1 MLAQAIV
8 REGAKSVAAG
18 MNPMD
23 LKRGIDIAVAAVVKD
38 IEKRARK
45 VGSSAEVAQ
54 VGTISSNGDATIG
67 KMIAQA
73 MQKVGNEGV
82 ITVEEAKSLDTEVE
96 IVEGMQF
103 DRGYISPYFIT
114 NAEKMIAELEDVYIL
129 LHEKKLSGLQ
139 SMLPLLEAVVQTGK
153 PLLIISEDV
162 EGEAIATLVVNKLRG
177 GLKVA
182 AVKAPGF
189 GDRRKA
195 MLEDIAI
202 LTGGQL
208 ISEDLGIKLETVT
221 PAMLGRAKKVVI
233 EKEKTTIVG
242 GAGKRKDI
250 EARVA
255 QIKAQIEETTSDYDR
270 EKLQERLAKLAG
282 GVAVIKV
289 GGATEVEVKEKK
301 DRVEDALNATR
312 AAVEEGIV
320 PGGGVALLRAKKAVG
335 KLTNDNSDVQAG
347 INIVLKAIEAPIRQ
361 IAENSGVEGSI
372 VVGKIMENKSET
384 YGFDA
389 QNEEYVDMIDK
400 GIVDP
405 AKVVRTALQDA
416 ASIAGLLV
424 TTEAMVAE
432 VPKDKSRRRRC
443 RRAAAAWAE
452 WISKLTFQKQE
463 ETKARPLAAPS
474 SFQPFAC
481 GRSMLQSSMM
491 KLRPDTTPFPVMVL
505 PTRLVDRGIAERI
518 AARAAQRVESA
529 RRHRRA
535 RRRRGR
541 SSSRRRCA
549 GACHCPRSLTRSVSM
564 NH

>member
-1 MLAQAIV
+1 
-8 REGAKSVAAG
+8 
-18 MNPMD
+18 
-23 LKRGIDIAVAAVVKD
+23 
-38 IEKRARK
+38 
-45 VGSSAEVAQ
+45 
-54 VGTISSNGDATIG
+54 
-67 KMIAQA
+67 
-73 MQKVGNEGV
+73 V

-103 DRGYISPYFIT
+103 DRGYISPYFVT
-114 NAEKMIAELEDVYIL
+114 NPEKMTAELEDAYIL

-139 SMLPLLEAVVQTGK
+139 AMLPLLEAVVQTSK
-153 PLLIISEDV
+153 PLVIISEDV

-195 MLEDIAI
+195 MLEDIAV

-208 ISEDLGIKLETVT
+208 IAEDLGIKLENVNV
-221 PAMLGRAKKVVI
+221 AMLGRAKKVVI
-233 EKEKTTIVG
+233 EKEKTTIIN

-250 EARVA
+250 EARVQ

-335 KLTNDNSDVQAG
+335 KLTNENSDIQAG
-347 INIVLKAIEAPIRQ
+347 INIVLKALEAPARQ

-372 VVGKIMENKSET
+372 VIGKIMENKSET

-389 QNEEYVDMIDK
+389 QNEEYVDLVSK
-400 GIVDP
+400 GIIDP
-405 AKVVRTALQDA
+405 AKVVRAALQDA
-416 ASIAGLLV
+416 ASVSGLLI

-432 VPKDKSRRRRC
+432 TPK
-443 RRAAAAWAE
+443 E
-452 WISKLTFQKQE
+452 
-463 ETKARPLAAPS
+463 PAPAM
-474 SFQPFAC
+474 P
-481 GRSMLQSSMM
+481 GGGGMGGM
-491 KLRPDTTPFPVMVL
+491 
-505 PTRLVDRGIAERI
+505 G
-518 AARAAQRVESA
+518 
-529 RRHRRA
+529 
-535 RRRRGR
+535 G
-541 SSSRRRCA
+541 
-549 GACHCPRSLTRSVSM
+549 
-564 NH
+564 